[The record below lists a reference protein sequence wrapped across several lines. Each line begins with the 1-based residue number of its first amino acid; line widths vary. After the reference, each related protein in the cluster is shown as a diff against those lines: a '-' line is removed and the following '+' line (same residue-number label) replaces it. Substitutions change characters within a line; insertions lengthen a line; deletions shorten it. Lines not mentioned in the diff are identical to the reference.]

1 MATLKDGVQFTGS
14 IGNMTAYKRVG
25 SDKIYLRKKGG
36 PTKAQVK
43 KAPAFE
49 RTRKQNSE
57 FSALSKAAGGI
68 RKALVPVKHLTV
80 ENFTAKLVALCR
92 VMQQL
97 EKVSDLGQRGVLIS
111 EHRRLLEG
119 FRLCSQHPFPAV
131 VTSPLH
137 CAVDREAGS
146 AVIQLPQLIPD
157 INLLLPWKHRIFRFI
172 GCLGLADDVVYKKGR
187 YTTPD
192 PMGLRFQYEQTSW
205 HIADNIF
212 AAREINLQ
220 LNLEAPLEDHQTLIL
235 SVGIEMGAPATKG
248 IQPVKYAGAAII
260 LATG

>member
-1 MATLKDGVQFTGS
+1 MAKLKDGVQFTGT

-25 SDKIYLRKKGG
+25 SDEIFLRKKGG
-36 PTKAQVK
+36 PTKAQIK
-43 KAPAFE
+43 KSPAFE
-49 RTRKQNSE
+49 RTRQQNSE
-57 FSALSKAAGGI
+57 FTALSKAAGSI

-92 VMQQL
+92 VIQQL
-97 EKVSDLGQRGVLIS
+97 EKVNDLGNRSVLIS
-111 EHRRLLEG
+111 AQRQLLEG
-119 FRLCSQHPFPAV
+119 FRLCSRHPFPAV

-137 CAVDREAGS
+137 CSIDRAAKG

-157 INLLLPWKHRIFRFI
+157 LNLLLPWKHRIFRFI
-172 GCLGLADDVVYKKGR
+172 GCLGLADDVVYKEGR
-187 YTTPD
+187 YIMPD
-192 PMGLRFQYEQTSW
+192 PVGHRFQFEQTPW
-205 HIADNIF
+205 HITDNVF

-220 LNLEAPLEDHQTLIL
+220 LNPEAPLEDHQTLIL